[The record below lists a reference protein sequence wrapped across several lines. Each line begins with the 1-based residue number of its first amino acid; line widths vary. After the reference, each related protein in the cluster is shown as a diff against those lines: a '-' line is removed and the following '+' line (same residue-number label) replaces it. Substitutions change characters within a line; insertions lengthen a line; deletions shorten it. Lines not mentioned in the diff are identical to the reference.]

1 MGHASEA
8 GGGVG
13 AGAWTW
19 HGRRA
24 RPAPV
29 AARSR
34 VQACLLTRS
43 YRDRGDRLQIELW
56 GRAAQ
61 GPLRVRIDDQPTVC
75 FVERGRPA
83 PAAKRRELELRDLA
97 GAPVDGLYFDTQ
109 RELQAA
115 RERTPWLL
123 EADVKPHDRYLM
135 ERFVTGGFEV
145 EGELQQ
151 RDGFVELHNPSL
163 RGAQVDVP
171 LKLLSFDIETD
182 DLDGPVLS
190 IAATVAGVERVF
202 LHGEAPDEPVVQAC
216 GDEAAVI
223 AAFVDFV
230 RVQDPDLLVGW
241 NVVEFDLLRLCTRA
255 RALGVELNLGR
266 DRSRAEVLVPKDAD
280 QVHIARIAGR
290 VVLDGIATLRS
301 ASFAAESF
309 SLEDIAQQ
317 VLGRG
322 KLIHG
327 DEDRLAEIRRLYAT
341 DRGALARYNLEDC
354 RLVAEIFEKLGLV
367 GFVVERQRLT
377 GLALDRQG
385 GSVAALDNLYLPRL
399 HRLGHVAPTIADLD
413 DVDASPGGYVLES
426 RPGLYRNVL
435 VFDFKSLYPSIIR
448 TFKVDPLGL
457 AQPGD
462 DAIEGFDGAR
472 FSRERHILPELIAG
486 LWQARDE
493 AKARRDATRSQAI
506 KILMNS
512 FYGVL
517 GSPGCRF
524 YSPKLASSIT
534 RRGHQ
539 IILTT
544 RDLIET
550 CGLGVLYGDTDSLF
564 VWLDESLDE
573 AQCRARG
580 QELAAEINAM
590 WRQKLRETYALDSHL
605 EVQFERHFLR
615 FFMPTMRGSERGSKK
630 RYAGTVRA
638 ASGEVEL
645 VVRGLEAVR
654 TDWTPLAR
662 RFQRELLLKVLTDQ
676 PHEDYIREIT
686 AQLGAGQL
694 DAELVYTRRLRRELD
709 DYEHNVPPHVQAARK
724 LPRPPRRVRYVITTR
739 GPEPVELLVSPID
752 HAHYL
757 QRQIAPA
764 ADALLQC
771 LGTSFARI
779 AGDQLSL
786 F

>member
-1 MGHASEA
+1 M
-8 GGGVG
+8 
-13 AGAWTW
+13 
-19 HGRRA
+19 
-24 RPAPV
+24 
-29 AARSR
+29 
-34 VQACLLTRS
+34 LTRNW
-43 YRDRGDRLQIELW
+43 RDRGDRLHIELW
-56 GRAAQ
+56 GRAAE
-61 GPLRVRIDDQPTVC
+61 GPVRVRIDDQQAVC
-75 FVERGRPA
+75 FVARGRPA
-83 PAAKRRELELRDLA
+83 PDVRKRELELRDLD

-123 EADVKPHDRYLM
+123 EADVKPHDRFLM
-135 ERFVTGGFEV
+135 ERFVTGGFEL
-145 EGELQQ
+145 EGEIQE
-151 RDGFVELHNPSL
+151 RDGFLELHNPSL
-163 RGAQVDVP
+163 RGAPVQVP

-202 LHGEAPDEPVVQAC
+202 LHGAVPSDPLVQAC
-216 GDEAAVI
+216 GGEAAVI
-223 AAFVDFV
+223 AAFAAFV
-230 RVQDPDLLVGW
+230 RAQDPDLLVGW

-255 RALGVELNLGR
+255 RKLGVELDLGR
-266 DRSRAEVLVPKDAD
+266 DRSRAEVLVPSTPD
-280 QVHIARIAGR
+280 QPHIARIAGR

-309 SLEDIAQQ
+309 ALEDIAQQ

-327 DEDRLAEIRRLYAT
+327 SEDRLAEIRRMFAS
-341 DRGALARYNLEDC
+341 DQAALARYNLEDC
-354 RLVAEIFEKLGLV
+354 RLVAEIFGKLGLV
-367 GFVVERQRLT
+367 DFVLERQQLT

-399 HRLGHVAPTIADLD
+399 HRLGHVAPTIGELE
-413 DVDASPGGYVLES
+413 DVDASPGGYVMES
-426 RPGLYRNVL
+426 QPGLYRNVL

-457 AQPGD
+457 AQPGENP
-462 DAIEGFDGAR
+462 IEGFDGAR

-544 RDLIET
+544 RKLIESR
-550 CGLGVLYGDTDSLF
+550 GLGVLYGDTDSLF
-564 VWLDESLDE
+564 VSLDESLDE
-573 AQCRARG
+573 AHCRAQG
-580 QELAAEINAM
+580 QALAADINTM
-590 WRQKLRETYALDSHL
+590 WRQKLREDYELESHL

-630 RYAGTVRA
+630 RYAGTVRG
-638 ASGEVEL
+638 ASGEPEL

-676 PHEDYIREIT
+676 PHEEYIREIT
-686 AQLGAGQL
+686 AQLAAGRL
-694 DAELVYTRRLRRELD
+694 DTELVYARRLRRDLD
-709 DYEHNVPPHVQAARK
+709 DYDHNVPPHVQAARK
-724 LPRPPRRVRYVITTR
+724 LPSPPRRVRYVMTTR
-739 GPEPVELLVSPID
+739 GPEPVELHVSPID
-752 HAHYL
+752 HAHYRDKQL
-757 QRQIAPA
+757 APA